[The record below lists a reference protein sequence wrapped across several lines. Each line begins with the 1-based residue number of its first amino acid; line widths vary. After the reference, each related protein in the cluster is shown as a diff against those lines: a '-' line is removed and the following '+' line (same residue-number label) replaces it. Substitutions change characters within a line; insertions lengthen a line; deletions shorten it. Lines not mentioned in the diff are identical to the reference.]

1 MGKGQNAL
9 ENAQRRKFIGMT
21 RQRLECIAFGY
32 PVPHYN
38 WTRVGAD
45 LPRGSYI
52 TNHNRKI
59 TSVHLNHEQ
68 QGRDVT
74 SAIRNAEFTK

>member
-1 MGKGQNAL
+1 MAG
-9 ENAQRRKFIGMT
+9 EEV
-21 RQRLECIAFGY
+21 RLECIAFGY

-52 TNHNRKI
+52 TNHNRVLI
-59 TSVHLNHEQ
+59 IP
-68 QGRDVT
+68 R
-74 SAIRNAEFTK
+74 